1 MTRVSSLIL
10 LAAASVALASPALA
24 KTSITQGEN
33 LCKEEVKKQKTPK
46 SMKVDKNET
55 KATQDAFIYVVKIKD
70 SADVASKVK
79 CTVDFESNAVVLG
92 AE

>member
-1 MTRVSSLIL
+1 MIRVSSLAF
-10 LAAASVALASPALA
+10 LAAASLALAAPALA
-24 KTSITQGEN
+24 KTSISQGEN

-46 SMKVDKNET
+46 SLKVDKEET
-55 KATQDAFIYVVKIKD
+55 KATSDSFIYLVKIKD

-79 CTVDFESNAVVLG
+79 CTVNRESNAVILG

>member
-10 LAAASVALASPALA
+10 LAVASVALASPALA
-24 KTSITQGEN
+24 KTTITQGEN
-33 LCKEEVKKQKTPK
+33 LCKEEVKKQKAPK
-46 SMKVDKNET
+46 TLKLDKDET

-79 CTVDFESNAVVLG
+79 CTVSFETNAVILG

>member
-1 MTRVSSLIL
+1 MTRVSSLIFL
-10 LAAASVALASPALA
+10 TAASIALASPALA

-46 SMKVDKNET
+46 SLKVDKDET
-55 KATQDAFIYVVKIKD
+55 KATSDSFIYSVKIKD

-79 CTVDFESNAVVLG
+79 CTVNRESNAVILG
-92 AE
+92 E